1 MRRHQETGLAVARWL
16 QGRPEVRRVLH
27 PGLPEHPGHDLFKRD
42 FLGSNGLFSFELN
55 PVSPAQV
62 ALLCNGRRHFSI
74 GYSWGGVE
82 SLIMPA
88 VLGSVRT
95 VKAWQGGPLIRIH
108 CGLEDAGELIA
119 DLAEGLQAMTGAG
132 AG

>member
-1 MRRHQETGLAVARWL
+1 
-16 QGRPEVRRVLH
+16 
-27 PGLPEHPGHDLFKRD
+27 
-42 FLGSNGLFSFELN
+42 
-55 PVSPAQV
+55 
-62 ALLCNGRRHFSI
+62 
-74 GYSWGGVE
+74 
-82 SLIMPA
+82 MPA